1 MWWASPTVVGVL
13 ALIHPRVGS
22 RGPGG
27 SWVWGCW
34 VEHNGAAGTCGLTR
48 CWVLRRHPGG
58 CVLRPSRVRSSNA
71 RVVWVVVVVGP
82 GCGCV
87 LSVA

>member
-1 MWWASPTVVGVL
+1 VWWASPTVVGVL

-34 VEHNGAAGTCGLTR
+34 VEHNGAAGTWLDTLLGPEETPW
-48 CWVLRRHPGG
+48 WVCSPAISG
-58 CVLRPSRVRSSNA
+58 P
-71 RVVWVVVVVGP
+71 VV
-82 GCGCV
+82 
-87 LSVA
+87 